1 MKSFP
6 QRSPSATRARRGRRF
21 FLFGVAGVAALLF
34 ATVALPRLL
43 PVNLFKDRLSLI
55 LTQSCRRPIRLGE
68 VRLLSFFP
76 PTARISDIVIEKRA
90 PDDPVSGA
98 IRSATFAISLRNL
111 WNKTPTFARIE
122 LEQCAL
128 DIRKAARTAG
138 EPRTDGRTADRAS
151 PVAGL
156 LAVSAPDAAAEGGLR
171 IETLVIKNSAISF
184 PPGGG
189 GATAF
194 TLSDLACVGEVAARR
209 LRCSSFHAA
218 LAKGRYDGA
227 AEATFAS
234 DGIDFA
240 FDGKLSDIAFEEL
253 FPKAKNFVQGTS
265 EATFQLTG
273 GYVYA
278 RSEFDALVG
287 SGALA
292 VRDGVFPKVVLKNPA
307 GALTEGIAGAANS
320 GLGGLTDLLLGGSAP
335 LRPPTERAASEPL
348 RFQSLTCRCQLS
360 SQSLTVSDLECQ
372 LDERAVARGDGAFF
386 YREKPARVSFR
397 VLFPAQY
404 LVRTGGTASLV
415 ERLASAPGLSGVR
428 VPVII
433 EGDAAKPSVKVNL
446 GGVARAGLP

>member
-6 QRSPSATRARRGRRF
+6 QRSPSATRARRGRRLL
-21 FLFGVAGVAALLF
+21 LFGVAGVAALLF

-55 LTQSCRRPIRLGE
+55 LTQSCRRPIRFGE

-76 PTARISDIVIEKRA
+76 PTARISDIAIEKRA

-98 IRSATFAISLRNL
+98 IRSATFAISFRNL

-122 LEQCAL
+122 LEECTL
-128 DIRKAARTAG
+128 DIRKAARAG
-138 EPRTDGRTADRAS
+138 GESRTDGRTARSPS

-171 IETLVIKNSAISF
+171 IETLVIKNSSISF

-194 TLSDLACVGEVAARR
+194 TLSELACVGEVAARR
-209 LRCSSFHAA
+209 LRCSSFQAA

-240 FDGKLSDIAFEEL
+240 FDGKLSGVAFEEL

-265 EATFQLTG
+265 EATFRLTG

-292 VRDGVFPKVVLKNPA
+292 VRDGVFPKVVLKSPA
-307 GALTEGIAGAANS
+307 GALAQGIAGAANS

-335 LRPPTERAASEPL
+335 QPAPEPARAEPL

-404 LVRTGGTASLV
+404 LIRTGGTASLV

-446 GGVARAGLP
+446 GGVARATLP